1 MKKKYFLTIL
11 LIVSFKKSVFALSDT
26 SVDFEN
32 YSIGSFENKKPYF
45 DEYQNNTAKTDD
57 NLSSYE
63 NNNFKTNSYYKP
75 SYQDI
80 YNNQNNKNL
89 VIPNKKPLYNFSDG
103 LGEGYRVYDNSN
115 RQSYFCG
122 LTTNKKNIFTHQ
134 NNYNG
139 VYVGI
144 GANFVNTTIDITQTP
159 KGIPSSTVTQSNQK
173 PISSNI
179 NYTASDNSTVPSV
192 IIGQGRLFS
201 NDLYLGQEMS
211 ILVGDINLKKNNIK
225 PQSSSQEAEAI
236 LKQINFRSSNL
247 SFYTGKFGFNIFD
260 IFLPY
265 IKLGIS
271 LSSTNFQAKFDD
283 NTIKNVNGI
292 WPFIVYGAG
301 IDVSIVENFRLMLDF
316 TAFSIKSEI
325 DFSKYSNVNQNG
337 NQAVEKSYIIPL
349 NLTASLLRA
358 NLVYRF

>member
-32 YSIGSFENKKPYF
+32 YSIGSFENKPYF

-122 LTTNKKNIFTHQ
+122 LTANKKNIFTHQ
-134 NNYNG
+134 NNFNG

-144 GANFVNTTIDITQTP
+144 GANFVSTTIDISQTP
-159 KGIPSSTVTQSNQK
+159 KGIPSSTVTTVDQK
-173 PISSNI
+173 PVSPNV
-179 NYTASDNSTVPSV
+179 NYGASDNSTVPSI

-201 NDLYLGQEMS
+201 NGLYLGQEMS
-211 ILVGDINLKKNNIK
+211 ILVGDINLKKSNMK
-225 PQSSSQEAEAI
+225 PQSSSQEANAV
-236 LKQINFRSSNL
+236 LNQVKFRSSNL
-247 SFYTGKFGFNIFD
+247 SFYSGKFGFNMFD

-265 IKLGIS
+265 VKLGIS
-271 LSSTNFQAKFDD
+271 FSSTNFQTKFVDD
-283 NTIKNVNGI
+283 SIKNVNGF

-301 IDVSIVENFRLMLDF
+301 IDVSIVENFRLMLDYS
-316 TAFSIKSEI
+316 AFSVDSEV
-325 DFSKYSNVNQNG
+325 DFNRYSSNG
-337 NQAVEKSYIIPL
+337 ATSSGSLIEKSYNIPL
-349 NLTASLLRA
+349 NLSASLLRA
-358 NLVYRF
+358 NLIYRF